1 MHREAWKRGLKVL
14 CLVVAGALIGW
25 WFLHPRPSDRDMIE
39 ELVAKA
45 EHGVE
50 TKSATEIMEC
60 VAPGYQD
67 DEGLSHNDIFR
78 LAWRWA
84 RSSARADV
92 VIEDYRIDIAAPEA
106 SGSFLVQVLLE
117 EQGQRLPALR
127 FDLEVEFE
135 KQRRGWRKVWLV
147 KAVNGHGLERKVED
161 IF

>member
-1 MHREAWKRGLKVL
+1 MHREAWKRALKVL
-14 CLVVAGALIGW
+14 CLVIAGTLVGW
-25 WFLHPRPSDRDMIE
+25 WFLHPRPSDMDLVE

-60 VAPGYQD
+60 VGPDYQD
-67 DEGLSHNDIFR
+67 EEGLSRNDIFR

-84 RSSARADV
+84 RSSTRADV
-92 VIEDYRIDIAAPEA
+92 VIEDYQIDIASPKA
-106 SGSFLVQVLLE
+106 SGDFLVQVLLE
-117 EQGQRLPALR
+117 EQGQRLPALH

-147 KAVNGHGLERKVED
+147 TAVNGHGLENRAED